1 MHLTLKGHKICEPC
15 SGKGELVSC
24 PTCKS
29 AFMGRDYGM
38 EAFVRELSGE
48 NLRYSVKFIQHF
60 KWSSSPGSLRC
71 IIVKYLPSIALGVL
85 IYLGLVLAFV
95 QLK

>member
-1 MHLTLKGHKICEPC
+1 MHLSLKGHKICEPC
-15 SGKGELVSC
+15 SEKEELVLPHLQVC
-24 PTCKS
+24 LH
-29 AFMGRDYGM
+29 GRDYSM

-71 IIVKYLPSIALGVL
+71 IIVKYLAS
-85 IYLGLVLAFV
+85 LVFHL
-95 QLK
+95 QSL